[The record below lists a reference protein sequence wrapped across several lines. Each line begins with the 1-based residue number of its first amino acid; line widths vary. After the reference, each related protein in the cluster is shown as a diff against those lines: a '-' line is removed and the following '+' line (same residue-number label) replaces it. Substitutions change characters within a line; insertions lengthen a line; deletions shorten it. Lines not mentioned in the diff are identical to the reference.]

1 MDAPRLE
8 GHAFLGAESSS
19 AVGTG
24 PTGAGFGEAGG
35 FPPTSAPRPLIGSL
49 DWRQSV
55 GGALIV
61 VALVVIAITWF
72 QISGTLEPGKQMPY
86 VISGGLTAAVLC
98 AAGVTF
104 LVAYEHVCDR
114 AAIEELYQR
123 VDTLEDSVQ
132 AIARVAN
139 RASRSPYDSVR
150 EGGSPRGSR
159 TP

>member
-1 MDAPRLE
+1 MDTSQLE
-8 GHAFLGAESSS
+8 GHVFVGGGTPVSS
-19 AVGTG
+19 
-24 PTGAGFGEAGG
+24 P
-35 FPPTSAPRPLIGSL
+35 PRPLIGAL

-61 VALVVIAITWF
+61 VALVVIGITWF
-72 QISGTLEPGKQMPY
+72 QISGTLQPGKQMPY

-123 VDTLEDSVQ
+123 VDDLEESVQ
-132 AIARVAN
+132 VAM
-139 RASRSPYDSVR
+139 RAANSAPRPSSPSRPAT
-150 EGGSPRGSR
+150 GSTVQRSKARGSGTR
-159 TP
+159 